1 MTDAE
6 YIFRQTSK
14 ERKRNGTGDFHKKR
28 KGGRVIHF
36 PSDHLSRKEKK
47 ALNGE
52 VKTYSFRDPLTW
64 EQFKEM
70 PKDIRQ
76 QYLDTLTDKFHGV
89 LLSMIAES
97 MGVKRVTLGTHMN
110 RHGIHFNSKADSG
123 AMRSARKRFLESEDG
138 KAWVKWHED
147 SNRRKTL
154 DGNAT
159 IEENAAI
166 EAENYEVEPIDA
178 DDETSVSDVD
188 KLANLIASLK
198 GTGAKVTIEI
208 TL

>member
-14 ERKRNGTGDFHKKR
+14 ERKRNGRGDYCKKR
-28 KGGRVIHF
+28 KGGKVVHF

-64 EQFKEM
+64 QQFREM
-70 PKDIRQ
+70 PRDIKQ

-89 LLSMIAES
+89 LLTMIAES
-97 MGVKRVTLGTHMN
+97 MGVKITTLTPYMI
-110 RHGIHFNSKADSG
+110 RQELKFNSKKDLG
-123 AMRSARKRFLESEDG
+123 APRSARKKFLESEDG

-147 SNRRKTL
+147 SKRQQKLDEKTE
-154 DGNAT
+154 
-159 IEENAAI
+159 IEPI
-166 EAENYEVEPIDA
+166 EAEDFEDQDEP
-178 DDETSVSDVD
+178 ESSDVE

>member
-14 ERKRNGTGDFHKKR
+14 ERKRNGIGDFYKKR
-28 KGGRVIHF
+28 KGGKVIHF

-52 VKTYSFRDPLTW
+52 VKTYSFRDPLNW
-64 EQFKEM
+64 EQFRAM
-70 PKDIRQ
+70 PKDIKQ

-89 LLSMIAES
+89 LLTMIAES
-97 MGVKRVTLGTHMN
+97 LGVKITTLTPYMI
-110 RHGIHFNSKADSG
+110 RQELKFNSKKDLG
-123 AMRSARKRFLESEDG
+123 APRSARKRFLETEDG

-147 SNRRKTL
+147 SKRQQKL
-154 DGNAT
+154 
-159 IEENAAI
+159 EENTEIEAI
-166 EAENYEVEPIDA
+166 ELETHEA
-178 DDETSVSDVD
+178 DGETEVSDVD